1 MNVIFVYLFIDF
13 MFFWSLMLLWRKIKL
28 TFTLKTTII
37 ELVFYSIY
45 KKVYYNL
52 LMKLLNVFYK
62 LIIKLLKKGRM
73 DVHSGF

>member
-37 ELVFYSIY
+37 DLVFYSIY
-45 KKVYYNL
+45 KECVL
-52 LMKLLNVFYK
+52 QF
-62 LIIKLLKKGRM
+62 IDEIT
-73 DVHSGF
+73 

>member
-1 MNVIFVYLFIDF
+1 
-13 MFFWSLMLLWRKIKL
+13 MLLWRKIKL